1 MTIKSKKARSKN
13 LLYFTS
19 DFVPDQDCGCE
30 LKCHLIASPEPYGLT
45 SKYILHD
52 LQLDDIADGITADE
66 SLYMNLRYR
75 HKEDHTQVL
84 VCSIVFPP
92 QGDFFIDYVL
102 LHCGQSDAKDLNF
115 RTQACDSVKE
125 ILQLVLNRQKGEHCA
140 TCAHKFKLRLS
151 GKCGEL
157 YERNRCLRATG

>member
-19 DFVPDQDCGCE
+19 DFTPDQDRGYE

-52 LQLDDIADGITADE
+52 LQLDDITAE
-66 SLYMNLRYR
+66 AGLWMNLRYR

-92 QGDFFIDYVL
+92 D
-102 LHCGQSDAKDLNF
+102 
-115 RTQACDSVKE
+115 
-125 ILQLVLNRQKGEHCA
+125 
-140 TCAHKFKLRLS
+140 
-151 GKCGEL
+151 
-157 YERNRCLRATG
+157 